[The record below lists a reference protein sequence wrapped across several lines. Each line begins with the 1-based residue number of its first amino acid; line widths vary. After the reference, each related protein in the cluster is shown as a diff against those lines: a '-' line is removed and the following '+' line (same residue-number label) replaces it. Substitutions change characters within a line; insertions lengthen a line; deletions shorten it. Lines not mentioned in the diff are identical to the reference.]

1 MTIQFGHSRSAAPSA
16 RGNTSRVWSKMWI
29 ATKVAFFCIVAAAL
43 FNVNIYM
50 RQKIS
55 ETNRNI
61 RRLDREIAE
70 TNRDLERLRAD
81 YAELT
86 SWAHIRKRIA
96 ELNLPLSAPRPGQ
109 VRELTLTMPGEYR
122 EFAGRR
128 RGSAERVA
136 KAK

>member
-1 MTIQFGHSRSAAPSA
+1 MNIQFAQSRSTGSAA
-16 RGNTSRVWSKMWI
+16 RGTGSRVWSKMWI
-29 ATKVAFFCIVAAAL
+29 ASKVAFFCIVAAAL
-43 FNVNIYM
+43 FNVNIYL

-61 RRLDREIAE
+61 RRLDHEIDE

-86 SWAHIRKRIA
+86 SWQQIHKRIV

-109 VRELTLTMPGEYR
+109 IQELTLPAPGEYMQYAGKR
-122 EFAGRR
+122 RRAGRM
-128 RGSAERVA
+128 A